1 MREIEP
7 GISAIRSQL
16 GVVAEDPRIFKAY
29 SEDEAIRAART
40 IAEDDLLDRRV
51 RRLVA
56 VGIPFDLRPA
66 HLMPRVDRFAAR
78 IKRSP
83 ERVRSDLILWESL
96 DPVTR
101 FDLVHRAVRMILAWR
116 AAATY

>member
-40 IAEDDLLDRRV
+40 IAEDDLLDLRHAGLPAHRDHRV
-51 RRLVA
+51 EVASGLPVDEVAGGVALPGLDQGEVADEAA
-56 VGIPFDLRPA
+56 VGNYLDRQDDDDLPF
-66 HLMPRVDRFAAR
+66 
-78 IKRSP
+78 
-83 ERVRSDLILWESL
+83 
-96 DPVTR
+96 
-101 FDLVHRAVRMILAWR
+101 
-116 AAATY
+116 